1 MKRAVEIAPD
11 IRDLLLRLRIEGNVV
26 YIDQQLD
33 RETYVRLNKILEA
46 LGGKWSRK
54 VRGHIFEGDAARKIA
69 ESLETGE
76 AVDVKKTFE
85 YFETPSEIANLMV
98 DRAGIIGEHV
108 RNIDFYV
115 LEPSA
120 GQGAIADVVRVY
132 VPAVNIHVVEIQP
145 EHQQTLKEKGYRL
158 IGKNFLKL
166 KKKQLYDRVLMNPPF
181 SKQQD
186 IDHVLHAWK
195 FLEPGGRLVSIMSA
209 GTEFRETKKAKKFR
223 ELVDEHGY
231 LEPLPPG
238 SFGESGTEVNTVM
251 VVLDKPQWVK

>member
-1 MKRAVEIAPD
+1 MRKTVEISPE
-11 IRDLLLRLRIEGNVV
+11 IRGLLLRLRIEGNVV

-33 RETYVRLNKILEA
+33 RETYVRLNKVLDA
-46 LGGKWSRK
+46 LGGKWNRK
-54 VRGHIFEGDAARKIA
+54 ARGHIFEGDAATKIA
-69 ESLETGE
+69 ESLEAGE

-85 YFETPSEIANLMV
+85 YFETPIEIANQML
-98 DRAGIIGEHV
+98 DRAAITGEPAT
-108 RNIDFYV
+108 NTDFYV

-120 GQGAIADVVRVY
+120 GQGAIADVVRAY
-132 VPAVNIHVVEIQP
+132 VPSMNIHVVEIQQ

-158 IGKNFLKL
+158 VGKNFLKL
-166 KKKQLYDRVLMNPPF
+166 KKKRLYDRVLMNPPF

-209 GTEFRETKKAKKFR
+209 GTQFRDNKKAKKFR